1 MKSHLTS
8 SIQVRLTLL
17 LGLIALA
24 VSTVAGCTL
33 FWALKREVQRQEMT
47 EVAGKL
53 ELIDHMVD
61 MQTMSTQLDGLRQT
75 LDNVL
80 VGHTNLRVWII
91 RPNGEVFYGTEAPLV
106 TQALSDGE
114 VLLQTP
120 DGLQMRGMRLSLDGP
135 PFTGSQLLVAVNLR
149 PSAQLLYAFATA
161 LLLICA
167 VWIGVTVIL
176 SAWAVRRS
184 LAPIR
189 RLSMRATQIGPD
201 NLKVRLPE
209 EGIDLELQEFTHTF
223 NKMLARVQAAYQ
235 QMEGFNADVA
245 HELRTPLATL
255 INGTEV
261 TLSSSRS
268 PDELREMLESNLEE
282 LHGLKTLINDML
294 FLARADGG
302 EVARDLQPVRVRR
315 EIEQVVEYYEAALDE
330 AGVRLTADGDAQVRA
345 NPRLLRRAIANL
357 ISNAIKATPSGQTIR
372 ARCTRDDQFVEISVI
387 NSGTPIPQ
395 DALPR
400 IFDRFFRTDS
410 ARSGRTDGHGLG
422 LAIVSAI
429 ARMHGGSAF
438 AKSNNQ
444 GSEVGFTILRDQNI
458 TEK

>member
-1 MKSHLTS
+1 MNICPTT

-17 LGLIALA
+17 LGLIALV

-33 FWALKREVQRQEMT
+33 FLALKREVQRQEMT

-61 MQTMSTQLDGLRQT
+61 MQTDPSQLDGLRQT
-75 LDNVL
+75 LDGIL
-80 VGHTNLRVWII
+80 VGHANLRVWIV
-91 RPNGEVFYGTEAPLV
+91 RPDGEVFYGAEEPHI
-106 TQALSDGE
+106 TQIYPDGE

-120 DGLQMRGMRLSLDGP
+120 DGLRMRGMRLTLDGKLFP
-135 PFTGSQLLVAVNLR
+135 RGQLLVAVNVR
-149 PSAQLLYAFATA
+149 PSAQFLYAFATA
-161 LLLICA
+161 LVLICA

-189 RLSMRATQIGPD
+189 RLSARAAQIGPD

-209 EGIDLELQEFTHTF
+209 DGIDFELKEFTHTF

-261 TLSSSRS
+261 TLSSPRS
-268 PDELREMLESNLEE
+268 VEELRDVMESNLEE
-282 LHGLKTLINDML
+282 LHGLKALINDML

-302 EVARDLQPVRVRR
+302 ETARDLRPVVVRA
-315 EIEQVVEYYEAALDE
+315 EIDQVVEYYEAALEE
-330 AGVRLTADGDAQVRA
+330 AGVRLVVDGDVQVQA

-357 ISNAIKATPSGQTIR
+357 VSNAIKATPNSQTIR
-372 ARCTRDDQFVEISVI
+372 ARCAQDEHFVEISVRNPGI
-387 NSGTPIPQ
+387 PIHQ
-395 DALPR
+395 DALAR
-400 IFDRFFRTDS
+400 IFDRFFRADD
-410 ARSGRTDGHGLG
+410 ARSGRADGHGLG

-429 ARMHGGSAF
+429 ARMHGGTAF
-438 AKSNNQ
+438 AKSDDH
-444 GSEVGFTILRDQNI
+444 GSEVGFTIQRDRNI
-458 TEK
+458 TKK